1 MLGFVSVDNVGQ
13 TGLEAYY
20 NKYLTGINGKLL
32 TQSDLIGKEL
42 SGEPMEYIPA
52 TDGLDVVLT
61 IDYVIQSYVE
71 QALDVIMQAYSPKNA
86 KCLVIDVTN
95 GDVLAM
101 CVKPSVNLNNIDRSD
116 VGLLMELSRNSLVTD
131 IYEPGSTFKVVT
143 TAATLEESLKGN
155 KKAFD
160 ENYVFRNNSR
170 TRIINGSKI
179 SCWSTHANGKHANQT
194 ISQALNNSCNPIF
207 TDIALSLGAETFYE
221 YLEKF
226 GYGKPTGIDFSG
238 EQSGILISK
247 NSVTAGD
254 LARIGFGQSVTV
266 TAIQLAMATSAAV
279 NGGLL
284 YQPRLVKAIVDK
296 STKLVAKD
304 FEPTVTN
311 RAISV
316 ETSKKIAKM
325 LQGVVTDGSGK
336 KAYIQGYE
344 VGGKTGTA
352 QKFENGKLAE
362 GKYVSSFVTFFPA
375 SSPKYLAL
383 ILVDEPEGASYGS
396 VVAAPF

>member
-1 MLGFVSVDNVGQ
+1 MQNTVLTSKKRLSALLIATVFIFLCIFLRLAYIQVVWGKDLQSRAQDQWNRDLPLSAMRGDIVDTNGVVIATSVTAYSVYVRPKSITDPVKVAEVLSSALHIDYQIIYDKATRKGVSDITISRQVAYDVANTIRSANLNGVYLSSESAREYVYGNFLSQVLGFVSVDNVGQ

-207 TDIALSLGAETFYE
+207 TDIA
-221 YLEKF
+221 
-226 GYGKPTGIDFSG
+226 
-238 EQSGILISK
+238 
-247 NSVTAGD
+247 
-254 LARIGFGQSVTV
+254 
-266 TAIQLAMATSAAV
+266 
-279 NGGLL
+279 
-284 YQPRLVKAIVDK
+284 
-296 STKLVAKD
+296 
-304 FEPTVTN
+304 
-311 RAISV
+311 
-316 ETSKKIAKM
+316 
-325 LQGVVTDGSGK
+325 
-336 KAYIQGYE
+336 
-344 VGGKTGTA
+344 
-352 QKFENGKLAE
+352 
-362 GKYVSSFVTFFPA
+362 
-375 SSPKYLAL
+375 
-383 ILVDEPEGASYGS
+383 
-396 VVAAPF
+396 